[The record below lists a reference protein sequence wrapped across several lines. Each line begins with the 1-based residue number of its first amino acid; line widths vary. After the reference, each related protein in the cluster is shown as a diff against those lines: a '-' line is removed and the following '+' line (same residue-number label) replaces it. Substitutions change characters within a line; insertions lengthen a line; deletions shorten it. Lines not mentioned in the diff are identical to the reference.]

1 VAVEV
6 AANFP
11 SREAGDSC
19 QERHLVL
26 VDIAGADFRAMH
38 GLHAAIGGQKFDFV
52 ERMLHLRDTVESARV
67 VYSPAEKHMTTH
79 LIANDG
85 SLEDA

>member
-1 VAVEV
+1 
-6 AANFP
+6 
-11 SREAGDSC
+11 
-19 QERHLVL
+19 
-26 VDIAGADFRAMH
+26 MH